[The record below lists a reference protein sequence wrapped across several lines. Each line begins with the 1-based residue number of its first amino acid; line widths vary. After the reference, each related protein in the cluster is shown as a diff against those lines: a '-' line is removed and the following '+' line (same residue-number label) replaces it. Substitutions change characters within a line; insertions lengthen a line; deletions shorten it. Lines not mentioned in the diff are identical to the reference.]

1 MSNPKS
7 RRDFLKQASAGTS
20 LLATLAATNK
30 GAPVFAT
37 GGVLGANDR
46 LNLGFIGCGGRMN
59 SHIDY
64 LRQRAKERGDVQLVA
79 VCDIY
84 EKRKQ
89 LARERA
95 GVDEKSVYHDFRELC
110 ARKDIDVIVIA
121 SPDHWH
127 HAHTIA
133 ALKAGK
139 DVYIE
144 KPFTYTI
151 EEAREL
157 AEYVRA
163 NKRILQVGSQYT
175 SFDHFHQARKA
186 IEDGL
191 IGKVVWATAG
201 YGRNANKEGGEWN
214 YKLDADASEKN
225 IDWKAF
231 LGNAHKRAFSA
242 ERYFRWRKYW
252 DYSGGIATDLFYHAL
267 APLVM
272 ITGQQFPARVTAAG
286 GIFVQQDREVP
297 DTFLMNVD
305 YASFTVNL
313 SCSVAAG
320 APPLVAVNGTEGRII
335 LAQSGEDFSHS
346 AIEVV
351 PDREYRKEFKA
362 KTGVEKLLLEC
373 KPASGRPEV
382 RQLDHVTRRVI
393 ASHAVAA
400 LAVSL
405 PWPLL
410 LVLVEEKTGDPML
423 LGLVGAARML
433 PYVALSWAGGRL
445 ADAMRRDLIVRVTLV
460 IRAALILGTA
470 VAVVGDRLWL
480 AVAACTLAVAVG
492 TPAYPA
498 QVAAMPGIAGSQRR
512 RATDVLV
519 TVEVAAF
526 VVGAAIGGLMLHPAT
541 RELLPWVPVLMTA
554 GRPGA
559 PASVSMPAP
568 R

>member
-1 MSNPKS
+1 LYCDISTPSQIKSKEFGAIIVSKPKS

-20 LLATLAATNK
+20 LLSAWSASNAA
-30 GAPVFAT
+30 APVFAT
-37 GGVLGANDR
+37 GKVLGANDR
-46 LNLGFIGCGGRMN
+46 LNFGFIGCGGRMN
-59 SHIDY
+59 SHID
-64 LRQRAKERGDVQLVA
+64 LLKRRATEQGDVQLVA

-84 EKRKQ
+84 DKRKQ

-110 ARKDIDVIVIA
+110 ARKDIDAVVIA

-127 HAHTIA
+127 HGHAMA
-133 ALKAGK
+133 ALRAGK
-139 DVYIE
+139 DVYLE

-151 EEAREL
+151 DEAREI
-157 AEYVRA
+157 AEFVRA
-163 NKRILQVGSQYT
+163 SFKSGNGRILQVGSQYT

-214 YKLDADASEKN
+214 YKIDEDASEKN

-231 LGNAHKRAFSA
+231 LGNAPKRAFSA

-272 ITGQQFPARVTAAG
+272 ITGQQFPERVTASG
-286 GIFVQQDREVP
+286 GIFVQKDREVP
-297 DTFLMNVD
+297 DTLLMNVD

-346 AIEVV
+346 AIEVI

-362 KTGVEKLLLEC
+362 KTGVEKLSLAC
-373 KPASGRPEV
+373 KPSV
-382 RQLDHVTRRVI
+382 R
-393 ASHAVAA
+393 
-400 LAVSL
+400 
-405 PWPLL
+405 
-410 LVLVEEKTGDPML
+410 
-423 LGLVGAARML
+423 GAAPHMDNFLDAVRSRQQPNLPAELGYKVMAAIRMGVDA
-433 PYVALSWAGGRL
+433 YRQQTMMQWDGR
-445 ADAMRRDLIVRVTLV
+445 RE
-460 IRAALILGTA
+460 RAAA
-470 VAVVGDRLWL
+470 RVAK
-480 AVAACTLAVAVG
+480 
-492 TPAYPA
+492 
-498 QVAAMPGIAGSQRR
+498 I
-512 RATDVLV
+512 
-519 TVEVAAF
+519 
-526 VVGAAIGGLMLHPAT
+526 
-541 RELLPWVPVLMTA
+541 
-554 GRPGA
+554 
-559 PASVSMPAP
+559 
-568 R
+568 